1 MDEFKDKIIVG
12 TKEMNVVKLIH
23 FFITEKN
30 YKPVIING
38 ASQTEYWLE
47 NLNSDIKIIRINAR
61 HIHNNDQFE
70 YDVRRA
76 SVILQNIKHK
86 TFSFRLNMLNLFLDI
101 SDDVKISDV
110 KNITNI
116 VINEDENLTNNKE
129 LLELYPDI
137 QNKITD
143 KSEDFL
149 EFIKLANEMN
159 AKAEEEEVRVSKAF
173 HSTKP
178 LFSYILIAINIIIF
192 LIVNLNP
199 DLHDKAILLFGNHYL
214 FIKNKEFYR
223 LITCMFLHADIIH
236 LFCNM
241 YALYIVGPDV
251 ERYYGRFKF
260 LLIYFISGI
269 VGALFSCTFNTALSI
284 GASGAIFGL
293 FGALLY
299 FSYSYR
305 ATISSLLSSG
315 VVPVILL
322 NLVIGF
328 ASPSI
333 DVMAHIGGLV
343 GGLLASYGL
352 GLKTG
357 HKKSERINGMIV
369 TILLILFLLYIII
382 FKKGIM

>member
-1 MDEFKDKIIVG
+1 MDEMKGKIIVG

-38 ASQTEYWLE
+38 AAQTEYWLE
-47 NLNSDIKIIRINAR
+47 NLSSDIKIIRINAR

-76 SVILQNIKHK
+76 GAILRNIKHK
-86 TFSFRLNMLNLFLDI
+86 TFSFKLNMLNLFLDI
-101 SDDVKISDV
+101 SDDVNISDD

-116 VINEDENLTNNKE
+116 VINEEENIVNNKE
-129 LLELYPDI
+129 LLELYPDMPG
-137 QNKITD
+137 KITEE
-143 KSEDFL
+143 KEDFF
-149 EFIKLANEMN
+149 EFVKLANEMN
-159 AKAEEEEVRVSKAF
+159 AKAEEDENRVSRAF

-178 LFSYILIAINIIIF
+178 LISYILIAINIIVFVIMN
-192 LIVNLNP
+192 INSS
-199 DLHDKAILLFGNHYL
+199 LHDEIVLSFGNQYL
-214 FIKNKEFYR
+214 FIKNYELYR
-223 LITCMFLHADIIH
+223 LITCMFLHANVIH
-236 LFCNM
+236 LFFNM

-251 ERYYGRFKF
+251 ERYYGRLKF
-260 LLIYFISGI
+260 ILIYFISGI
-269 VGALFSCTFNTALSI
+269 IGSLFSCTFNTFLSI

-293 FGALLY
+293 FGALVY

-315 VVPVILL
+315 VIPTILI

-328 ASPSI
+328 AINGI
-333 DVMAHIGGLV
+333 DVMAHVGGLI
-343 GGLLASYGL
+343 GGLLASYAL

-357 HKKSERINGMIV
+357 HKKRERINGIIV
-369 TILLILFLLYIII
+369 IILLILFLLYIVIY
-382 FKKGIM
+382 KKGIM